1 MVIHINQD
9 TVHIGLKGVTW
20 AANVVGWSGGV
31 GGGVCSPG
39 SITLYPIL
47 GSAAGIHCY
56 VCMLNDLKC
65 TICFCKT
72 SYL

>member
-31 GGGVCSPG
+31 EGGGFAAQAASPC
-39 SITLYPIL
+39 IL
-47 GSAAGIHCY
+47 SLVLLLVFTVMFACLMI
-56 VCMLNDLKC
+56 
-65 TICFCKT
+65 
-72 SYL
+72 